1 VRSRFHPEKNASQ
14 IVFDTAK
21 GEQTFKTMSLET
33 IPNKPHRPI
42 TGRDSFVLGTDNIS
56 NAHHSPPSTETSD
69 SSPLLDSEDSES
81 QSPAG
86 RRISNPGFQFK
97 PPEGVPLA
105 PFARE
110 YSGDSPD
117 AAPAK
122 LPKQT
127 RDIMRTDDI
136 PGARPHQH
144 THEVSRETDG
154 LNVKDINND
163 GIFKTTRTVDP
174 LNPVYF
180 YDGRELR
187 DDETI
192 GKSKQPMA
200 GHRGPDRML
209 SLDDIEGA
217 QADSTVKKYRNFRN
231 RGTTE
236 EEADILMIPS
246 MWKQGLQMQVEQ
258 AKRNARGDR
267 LRTYEGRGTHVG
279 IGGAEVSEE
288 EAPRIQRDT
297 RGSSRHDTF

>member
-1 VRSRFHPEKNASQ
+1 MRGRFYPEKNASQ

-21 GEQTFKTMSLET
+21 GEQIFKTMSLET

-42 TGRDSFVLGTDNIS
+42 TGKDSFVLRTEDLPC
-56 NAHHSPPSTETSD
+56 AQHSAPTSEPPD
-69 SSPLLDSEDSES
+69 SSRAPESEDSES
-81 QSPAG
+81 SPTPEPGG
-86 RRISNPGFQFK
+86 RRASDSRPS
-97 PPEGVPLA
+97 GVSLA

-110 YSGDSPD
+110 YSAGDSAD
-117 AAPAK
+117 AAKPPRQA
-122 LPKQT
+122 
-127 RDIMRTDDI
+127 RDNMRTDDI
-136 PGARPHQH
+136 AGARPLQH
-144 THEVSRETDG
+144 AREVSRDADG

-192 GKSKQPMA
+192 GKARQPMA

-217 QADSTVKKYRNFRN
+217 QADSTAKRYRNFRN
-231 RGTTE
+231 RGTAE

-246 MWKQGLQMQVEQ
+246 MRKQGLQMQMEQ

-267 LRTYEGRGTHVG
+267 LRAYEGRGTHIG
-279 IGGAEVSEE
+279 IGVTDLGEE
-288 EAPRIQRDT
+288 EAPRVQRDQ
-297 RGSSRHDTF
+297 RGNTRHDTF